1 MNLLIKTFY
10 MICMK
15 TSILV
20 GGQAV
25 IEGVMMRVPGAYATA
40 LRLKNGEIISKRF
53 DFTSIIERYKMKNYF
68 IIRGFLHLYESMKI
82 GYQTLDWSADIYESE
97 NNDSKKNKESIL
109 NTFFEKLVSIFS
121 ILLSIGI
128 FLGLPLYFSSILIP
142 DNTNSPFYFNI
153 ISGIIRITIFLVYL
167 ILISQLN
174 DVKRLFQYHGAEHKT
189 VYNFESGK
197 ELNIKNA
204 QKFSTLHPRC
214 GTSFIFI
221 IMIVTIFS
229 YTILDSIALL
239 FIDNLNFSIR
249 LIMHLLCLP
258 LVAGIGYEVLKFLS
272 NKQHILIFKYLSKPG
287 LLLQNITTKEPD
299 DLQLEIAIYALKTAF
314 DNKIDQFKGKKYTA
328 ESIG

>member
-1 MNLLIKTFY
+1 MNLLIKSLY
-10 MICMK
+10 MLCMK

-25 IEGVMMRVPGAYATA
+25 IEGVMMRVPGAYSTA
-40 LRLKNGEIISKRF
+40 LRLKSGEIISKRAT
-53 DFTSIIERYKMKNYF
+53 FTSIIEKYNMKNYF
-68 IIRGFLHLYESMKI
+68 ILRGFIHLYESMRM
-82 GYQTLDWSADIYESE
+82 GYKTLDWSADIYESD
-97 NNDSKKNKESIL
+97 NDKDKKKNSLI
-109 NTFFEKLVSIFS
+109 NNIIEKIVTLFS

-128 FLGLPLYFSSILIP
+128 FLGLPLYFSSLIIP
-142 DNTNSPFYFNI
+142 NNTNSPFYFNI
-153 ISGIIRITIFLVYL
+153 ISGVIRITIFLIYL

-197 ELNIKNA
+197 NLNIQNA
-204 QKFSTLHPRC
+204 KQFSTKHPRC

-229 YTILDSIALL
+229 YTVLDSIALL
-239 FIDNLNFSIR
+239 FLDSLSFSIR

-272 NKQHILIFKYLSKPG
+272 NKQHITFFKYLSKPG

-299 DLQLEIAIYALKTAF
+299 NEQLEVAIYALKSAF
-314 DNKIDQFKGKKYTA
+314 GDQIEEFSGRKFTA

>member
-40 LRLKNGEIISKRF
+40 LRLKNGTIISKRF

-97 NNDSKKNKESIL
+97 NNNGKKNKDSIL
-109 NTFFEKLVSIFS
+109 NKFFEKLVSIFS

-128 FLGLPLYFSSILIP
+128 FLGLPLYFSSIIIP

-153 ISGIIRITIFLVYL
+153 ISGIIRITIFLIYL

-197 ELNIKNA
+197 ALNIKNA

>member
-40 LRLKNGEIISKRF
+40 LRLKNGEMISKRF

-97 NNDSKKNKESIL
+97 NNNSKKNKESIL

-121 ILLSIGI
+121 IVLSIGI

-249 LIMHLLCLP
+249 LIMHLFCLP

>member
-1 MNLLIKTFY
+1 MNLFVKTLY
-10 MICMK
+10 MLCMK

-40 LRLKNGEIISKRF
+40 LRLKNGEIISRRS
-53 DFTSIIERYKMKNYF
+53 DFTSIIEKYNMNKYF
-68 IIRGFLHLYESMKI
+68 IIRGFVHLYESMKM
-82 GYQTLDWSADIYESE
+82 GYKTLDWSADVYETE
-97 NNDSKKNKESIL
+97 NNKTKTKNSFINAIL
-109 NTFFEKLVSIFS
+109 EKIVSVFS

-128 FLGLPLYFSSILIP
+128 FLGLPLYFSSLLIP
-142 DNTNSPFYFNI
+142 NNTNSPFYFNI
-153 ISGIIRITIFLVYL
+153 ISGVIRITIFLLYL

-174 DVKRLFQYHGAEHKT
+174 DIKRLFQYHGAEHKT

-197 ELNIKNA
+197 KLNVRNA
-204 QKFSTLHPRC
+204 KQFSTLHPRC

-229 YTILDSIALL
+229 YTILDSIALF
-239 FIDNLNFSIR
+239 FIDALTFTIR
-249 LIMHLLCLP
+249 LSMHLLCLP
-258 LVAGIGYEVLKFLS
+258 LVAGVGYEVLKFLS
-272 NKQHILIFKYLSKPG
+272 SKQDITLFKYLSKPG

-299 DLQLEIAIYALKTAF
+299 DEQLEIAIHALKSAF
-314 DNKIDQFKGKKYTA
+314 GEKIEEFSGKEFTA